1 MPANIA
7 KGGWTYITTT
17 RKNTVLYTGSA
28 AFLRERIEEHKNR
41 TFPESFTAR
50 YNVDKLVW
58 FRFFESIEDAI
69 QKEKQIKGWTRQ
81 KKVDMINRQ
90 NPSWRDLYD
99 DLP

>member
-1 MPANIA
+1 MPGNIA

-17 RKNTVLYTGSA
+17 RKNTVLYTGST
-28 AFLRERIEEHKNR
+28 AFLKERVEEHKNR
-41 TFPESFTAR
+41 IFPESFTAR

-58 FRFFESIEDAI
+58 FQFFESIEEAI
-69 QKEKQIKGWTRQ
+69 QKEKQIKGWKRQ

-90 NPSWRDLYD
+90 NPSWRDLYE